1 MEELLNATPMNPSHP
16 FAQLSNKFQ
25 QPIQAVDVQKAK
37 KSPVTKVKTSNE
49 NPSSATTTGAEG
61 AESSRG
67 APVIEVSDS
76 ISREKGQ
83 RMII

>member
-49 NPSSATTTGAEG
+49 NPSSAELVRLDGSRWGGRFPGGFSVGA
-61 AESSRG
+61 AR
-67 APVIEVSDS
+67 PVRPI
-76 ISREKGQ
+76 R
-83 RMII
+83 RLF

>member
-1 MEELLNATPMNPSHP
+1 MEELLNATPMNPSHQ

-49 NPSSATTTGAEG
+49 NPSSATPTGAEG
-61 AESSRG
+61 AGSSQG
-67 APVIEVSDS
+67 VMEVSDS
-76 ISREKGQ
+76 ISQNKVSE
-83 RMII
+83 